1 MKLAIVYAGQ
11 GSQKVGMGRDFY
23 EKYPSFRA
31 RCWTGPG
38 AGFDV
43 KELCFEGPEERA
55 LSDPL
60 HPALHGGLRHGRH
73 RPAF

>member
-31 RCWTGPG
+31 LLDGAD

-43 KELCFEGPEERA
+43 KAVSYTHLDVYKRQAITRSG
-55 LSDPL
+55 
-60 HPALHGGLRHGRH
+60 
-73 RPAF
+73 